1 MTAENILTIALQ
13 GDGRLCGWGNI
24 ENGQLDDE
32 TTTSNNAP
40 VQISNQA
47 NVVDLMTTSSVNHA
61 GIISATRNSF
71 YALS

>member
-1 MTAENILTIALQ
+1 ME
-13 GDGRLCGWGNI
+13 GNI